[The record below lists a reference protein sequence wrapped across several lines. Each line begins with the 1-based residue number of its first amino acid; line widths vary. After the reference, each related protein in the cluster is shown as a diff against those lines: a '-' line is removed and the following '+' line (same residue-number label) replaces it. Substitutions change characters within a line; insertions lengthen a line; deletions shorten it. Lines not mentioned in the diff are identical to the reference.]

1 MCGKEGHQRLRDWE
15 SIGVFI
21 PDILASI
28 GVFTPNILVISAL
41 FYFTIYMSCVC
52 VSINGYIWLPSCGL
66 DTNILHC
73 R

>member
-1 MCGKEGHQRLRDWE
+1 MRDWE

-41 FYFTIYMSCVC
+41 FYFTIYVRRVLVYQLMDIPGCLV
-52 VSINGYIWLPSCGL
+52 VAWIQIYSIADSTIYS
-66 DTNILHC
+66 
-73 R
+73 